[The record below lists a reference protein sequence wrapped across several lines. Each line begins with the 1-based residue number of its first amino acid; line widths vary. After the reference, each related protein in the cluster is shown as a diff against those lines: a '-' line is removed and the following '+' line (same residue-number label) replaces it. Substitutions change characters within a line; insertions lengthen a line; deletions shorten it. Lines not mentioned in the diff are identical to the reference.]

1 MVTGLLV
8 RSVESMLVSK
18 STNSSSS
25 GPFFATYFF
34 TDGCI
39 FQKHSVFLM
48 KILKFLSEG
57 EALLNGG
64 APNLNMNR
72 RTPREKISAYTPL
85 YVSPGCLFSI
95 SGAM

>member
-18 STNSSSS
+18 STNSSFS
-25 GPFFATYFF
+25 GPFLAMCFF

-85 YVSPGCLFSI
+85 YVSPGCLVSI